1 MIFRVIQIELLR
13 FKFNSIKSIYQY
25 ENVYKRSTNVKN
37 IYSSKVNFIK
47 YIANWIIFI
56 CQILIFSTIRII
68 FSKAKSHLYF
78 PFNEPTISQFHSRII
93 HTDIYIYKKE
103 RKKRKKKEKKL
114 VSLLLFYSLKEN
126 TRLDNTVRVREK
138 KK

>member
-1 MIFRVIQIELLR
+1 MIFRVIQIELFR

-25 ENVYKRSTNVKN
+25 ENVYKRNTNVKN

-78 PFNEPTISQFHSRII
+78 PFNEGTISQFHSRII
-93 HTDIYIYKKE
+93 TQIYKDVKG
-103 RKKRKKKEKKL
+103 KRNLYFSPKD
-114 VSLLLFYSLKEN
+114 YCQGDI
-126 TRLDNTVRVREK
+126 TRQHS
-138 KK
+138 

>member
-93 HTDIYIYKKE
+93 HTDIYIYI
-103 RKKRKKKEKKL
+103 
-114 VSLLLFYSLKEN
+114 YI
-126 TRLDNTVRVREK
+126 
-138 KK
+138 